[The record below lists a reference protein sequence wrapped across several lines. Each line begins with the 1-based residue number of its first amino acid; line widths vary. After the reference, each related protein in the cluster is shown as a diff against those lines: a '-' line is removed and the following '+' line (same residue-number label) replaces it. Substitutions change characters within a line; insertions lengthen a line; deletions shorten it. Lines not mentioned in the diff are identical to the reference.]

1 MTVQTE
7 YEKELRKREIKVN
20 DKFILRGEIYKAV
33 EGSGCTNCAFGQGD
47 CFLVPDCCASSAPVM
62 VYYVKEE
69 K

>member
-1 MTVQTE
+1 MTVRTE

-33 EGSGCTNCAFGQGD
+33 EGEGCVRCAFEKECD
-47 CFLVPDCCASSAPVM
+47 MVPDCYNDSDPVM

>member
-7 YEKELRKREIKVN
+7 YEKELSKREIKVN

-33 EGSGCTNCAFGQGD
+33 EGEGCDRCAFEKGCGM
-47 CFLVPDCCASSAPVM
+47 VPDCCASSTTVM

>member
-33 EGSGCTNCAFGQGD
+33 EGEGCDRCAFEKGCD
-47 CFLVPDCCASSAPVM
+47 MVPACYAYRKTVM